1 MQQANIDLA
10 RDELKLLHPL
20 KRVKIKELFPAI
32 RMLSAFF
39 KPKNPQL
46 IPKEFVKSN
55 ETTMPSSVKRGN
67 VEIVEVIDCV
77 IDNSSENSSRLDFAL
92 NEGEDPVKRV
102 GMGVRNYF
110 KMVTKMVKIMFWMSV
125 LNVPLLYLY
134 G

>member
-1 MQQANIDLA
+1 MQQANIDIA

-20 KRVKIKELFPAI
+20 KGVKIKELFPVI
-32 RMLSAFF
+32 RRLSALF

-55 ETTMPSSVKRGN
+55 EATMPSSIKRGN
-67 VEIVEVIDCV
+67 GEIVEVVDCV
-77 IDNSSENSSRLDFAL
+77 IDNSSENSSRLDFTL

-102 GMGVRNYF
+102 GNGVRNYF
-110 KMVTKMVKIMFWMSV
+110 KMVTKMVKLMFWMSV